1 MKKLCSLLLVGA
13 LAAATFSF
21 AACAKKIP
29 DTEDFLQVYCVNFGY
44 GTDWVDAVAEKFFA
58 QDWVQEKY
66 PGANIKDNY
75 ALQVEDDQGYGST
88 RLSNPSTNAFDLM
101 FDMWL
106 QSSLIPGGNAL
117 DLTDAVYN
125 SQVPGETDAEGNP
138 VLFKDKM
145 KDSFVEMNRYLNVND
160 PDSEQYFSVSWADG
174 MNSIIYNEANL
185 NSLYA
190 KHPELNKEAGET
202 PNTTDEL
209 IAVCRAL
216 REDWDNA
223 HTGQYEWQDGGFA
236 FYQSKDD
243 TYLTNLFN
251 VWWAQYEGT
260 AGFEDYWNGIP
271 TNSITGEPELSVF
284 STHEGRYEALETM
297 RSLLRYHG
305 NSYSGSDR
313 NGVSY
318 SSIDSGNGG
327 YLDPNGWAN
336 GFKQVQTKFLN
347 SPSLEEGGW
356 LFNANGDWFASEMSK
371 TLSEVENP
379 DNFKM
384 MRTPVISSLG
394 SKYGIGDDLLSAMID
409 YVDDTSRTV
418 DQELIDHYFQGS
430 DKKSAAGFTYQQ
442 VLEAVAAARGV
453 VHSIGGVH
461 YGLIPANATA
471 KDMAVDFLRFMA
483 TDIAQDAYAQAT
495 DGASLPFNYNI
506 REKNPELYNQFSA
519 IQKSRI
525 DYFYPETETLYTV
538 NTLPMEN
545 RYALY
550 YYGQVTAFQPTEWYT
565 VLRQDKN
572 DKTPVYYWN
581 ETVSYWTQSRFD
593 TALQRAGLK

>member
-1 MKKLCSLLLVGA
+1 MKKICSLLLVGA
-13 LAAATFSF
+13 LAATTFSF
-21 AACAKKIP
+21 AACAKKVP
-29 DTEDFLQVYCVNFGY
+29 DTADFLQVYCVNYGY

-75 ALQVEDDQGYGST
+75 ALQVEDDQNYGST
-88 RLSNPSTNAFDLM
+88 RLSNPATNTFDLM

-106 QSSLIPGGNAL
+106 QSSLVPGGNAL
-117 DLTDAVYN
+117 DLTEVVYN
-125 SQVPGETDAEGNP
+125 SEVPGETDAEGNP

-145 KDSFVEMNRYLNVND
+145 KDSFVDMNRYIDVDN
-160 PDSEQYFSVSWADG
+160 PDSEQYFSISWADG

-185 NSLYA
+185 NALYA
-190 KHPELNKEAGET
+190 KHPELGMEAGET

-209 IAVCRAL
+209 LAISRAL
-216 REDWDNA
+216 RADWDKA

-260 AGFEDYWNGIP
+260 EGFEQFWNGVP
-271 TNSITGEPELSVF
+271 TNSITGEPDRSVF
-284 STHEGRYEALETM
+284 STHEGRYESLETM

-313 NGVSY
+313 HGTAY
-318 SSIDSGNGG
+318 SSIDEGNGG
-327 YLDPNGWAN
+327 YLDPSGWAS
-336 GFKQVQTKFLN
+336 GFMQVQTRFLN
-347 SPSLEEGGW
+347 SASLENGGW

-371 TLSEVENP
+371 ALGEISDP

-384 MRTPVISSLG
+384 MRTPVVSALG
-394 SKYGIGDDLLSAMID
+394 DKYGIGDDLLSDMID
-409 YVDDTSRTV
+409 YADDTSDPV
-418 DQELIDHYFQGS
+418 DTALIDKYFTGS
-430 DKKSAAGFTYQQ
+430 EKKSSTGHTYEQ
-442 VLEAVAAARGV
+442 VLAAVAKARGL

-495 DGASLPFNYNI
+495 DGASLPFEYNI
-506 REKNPELYNQFSA
+506 REENPELYNSFSA

-525 DYFYPETETLYTV
+525 DYFYPETQTLYTV
-538 NTLPMEN
+538 ETLPMEN

-550 YYGQVTAFQPTEWYT
+550 YYGSVTAFQSTDWYT

-572 DKTPVYYWN
+572 TKTPGDFWD
-581 ETVSYWTQSRFD
+581 ETVEYWTESRFD
-593 TALQRAGLK
+593 IALQRAGLK